1 MDGSGCYVVLIF
13 NHPPLGLDRCKDGFQ
28 LIQVVTKLYPLFGG
42 HVYSLAIERVT
53 EIHHPKKG
61 TRRIARVFSLFG
73 ASLVFELFSVFWAWK
88 FWEIWFGNCETKTR
102 TRKRN
107 WVVKKLC
114 LMPFSCLDPTSATA
128 NRFWIQRPGC
138 SIVKLFRTFR
148 IESTIFVGLEFW
160 GSLNFD
166 KFCMHPNIFGLCE
179 MKTNLKHGL
188 NHLAR
193 SCYIRKSNKHYT
205 HED

>member
-107 WVVKKLC
+107 WVVKNFVLC
-114 LMPFSCLDPTSATA
+114 LFLVWIQRVQQRQILDPTSGMFHCQAVPDLQ
-128 NRFWIQRPGC
+128 NRINYFCWIRILRKSQFWQILYASQHFWAVWNEDKPEAW
-138 SIVKLFRTFR
+138 
-148 IESTIFVGLEFW
+148 IESPG
-160 GSLNFD
+160 
-166 KFCMHPNIFGLCE
+166 
-179 MKTNLKHGL
+179 
-188 NHLAR
+188 A
-193 SCYIRKSNKHYT
+193 
-205 HED
+205 